1 MEDASCNKSMKM
13 TPQRMAIMKHLDGN
27 TYHPSAADIYGA
39 LREQFPTMS
48 LATVYNTLEVL
59 KEQGAVIELSID
71 RGKKRFDPN
80 PKPHHHLMCIKCRAI
95 VDVFVEFPLTLP
107 DAQTQGFEIIGNRV
121 DFYGICK
128 SCSDKQKG
136 SIQIDQQ

>member
-1 MEDASCNKSMKM
+1 MEDGPGNKSMKM

-59 KEQGAVIELSID
+59 KEQGTVIELSID
-71 RGKKRFDPN
+71 RGKKRFDPIRN
-80 PKPHHHLMCIKCRAI
+80 PITI
-95 VDVFVEFPLTLP
+95 
-107 DAQTQGFEIIGNRV
+107 
-121 DFYGICK
+121 
-128 SCSDKQKG
+128 SCASG
-136 SIQIDQQ
+136 ARP